1 MIPKNKRFS
10 LVLVLLMCLTLC
22 LTALSEG
29 DTEEVSI
36 TIFDE
41 NGEVILGE
49 TPEPEVTPE
58 PTVDPSQPVYEADG
72 SILLTMTFAG
82 DMTIGSNVQ
91 SSGTSIFEKELD
103 KQKGDINFPFRNV
116 RDILLADDLTM
127 VNFEGTLTHRGPQSR
142 QDGER
147 VPLPGR
153 SQLCGDAACGR
164 RGHGVAGKQPRAGH
178 GRKRP

>member
-10 LVLVLLMCLTLC
+10 LALLLLMCLTLC

-41 NGEVILGE
+41 NGEVVVGE

-58 PTVDPSQPVYEADG
+58 PTVDPSLPVYEADG

-91 SSGTSIFEKELD
+91 SSGPPSLKRNWRSRRATSIFPSAMYAT
-103 KQKGDINFPFRNV
+103 FCWR
-116 RDILLADDLTM
+116 T
-127 VNFEGTLTHRGPQSR
+127 T
-142 QDGER
+142 
-147 VPLPGR
+147 
-153 SQLCGDAACGR
+153 
-164 RGHGVAGKQPRAGH
+164 
-178 GRKRP
+178 

>member
-41 NGEVILGE
+41 NGEVVVGE

-58 PTVDPSQPVYEADG
+58 PTVDPSLPVYEADG
-72 SILLTMTFAG
+72 CPCMRRTG
-82 DMTIGSNVQ
+82 
-91 SSGTSIFEKELD
+91 
-103 KQKGDINFPFRNV
+103 PFCS
-116 RDILLADDLTM
+116 
-127 VNFEGTLTHRGPQSR
+127 P
-142 QDGER
+142 
-147 VPLPGR
+147 
-153 SQLCGDAACGR
+153 
-164 RGHGVAGKQPRAGH
+164 
-178 GRKRP
+178 